1 MALADNADMRRK
13 LQDARTAAE
22 LTQAQA
28 GALIG
33 KTQSHYGKVERG
45 LIGLSADEALILC
58 NRLNI
63 SLADL
68 LEIEAQSTVD
78 YAGDAR

>member
-1 MALADNADMRRK
+1 MRMKLENARRRAD
-13 LQDARTAAE
+13 

-45 LIGLSADEALILC
+45 LIGLSAGEALTLC

-68 LEIEAQSTVD
+68 LEIEA
-78 YAGDAR
+78 GCPG

>member
-1 MALADNADMRRK
+1 MRRK

-45 LIGLSADEALILC
+45 LIGLSADEAMILC

-68 LEIEAQSTVD
+68 LEIEAERP
-78 YAGDAR
+78 G

>member
-1 MALADNADMRRK
+1 MALADNADMRMK
-13 LQDARTAAE
+13 LENARRRAD

-45 LIGLSADEALILC
+45 LIGLSAGEALILC

-63 SLADL
+63 RLADL
-68 LEIEAQSTVD
+68 LEIE
-78 YAGDAR
+78 GERPG

>member
-1 MALADNADMRRK
+1 MRRK

-45 LIGLSADEALILC
+45 LIGLSAGEALTLC

-63 SLADL
+63 SLTDL
-68 LEIEAQSTVD
+68 LETEAEHPD
-78 YAGDAR
+78 

>member
-1 MALADNADMRRK
+1 MRRK

-28 GALIG
+28 GDLIG

-45 LIGLSADEALILC
+45 RIGLSADEALILC

-68 LEIEAQSTVD
+68 LEIEAERP
-78 YAGDAR
+78 G

>member
-1 MALADNADMRRK
+1 MRRK

>member
-1 MALADNADMRRK
+1 MALADNADMRMK
-13 LQDARTAAE
+13 LENARRRAD

-58 NRLNI
+58 NRLSIN
-63 SLADL
+63 LADL
-68 LEIEAQSTVD
+68 LEIEAERP
-78 YAGDAR
+78 G

>member
-1 MALADNADMRRK
+1 MRRK
-13 LQDARTAAE
+13 MENARRGAG

-33 KTQSHYGKVERG
+33 KSQSHYGKVERG
-45 LIGLSADEALILC
+45 IIGLSADEALILC
-58 NRLNI
+58 NRLGL

-68 LEIEAQSTVD
+68 LEIEP
-78 YAGDAR
+78 